1 MEEGD
6 MAFKKILVA
15 IDRSSQAP
23 LVFEQALQQAQVA
36 DGCLML
42 VHVVRPSPDIPTGS
56 FMGMGTIADIDTYA
70 TLRRAQYERV
80 QKEVEQAQD
89 WIQAY
94 VEQAAARGVPVETD
108 CRSDEPAV
116 WICKLAQNWGAD
128 LIVLGRRGHQGI
140 KEIVLGSVSNY
151 VVHHATC
158 AVLVVQGVTP
168 EADSSL
174 AAAQSES
181 NGS

>member
-1 MEEGD
+1 
-6 MAFKKILVA
+6 MAFRKILVA

-23 LVFEQALQQAQVA
+23 LVFEQALQQAQIM
-36 DGCLML
+36 GGSMML
-42 VHVVRPSPDIPTGS
+42 AHIVRLSTDMPTGS

-89 WIQAY
+89 WLQSY
-94 VEQAAARGVPVETD
+94 VEQAAAKGVLAEID
-108 CRSDEPAV
+108 CRSEEPSV
-116 WICKLAQNWGAD
+116 WICKLAQTWGAD

-151 VVHHATC
+151 VVHHASC
-158 AVLVVQGVTP
+158 SVLVVQGVMAEP
-168 EADSSL
+168 EQSL
-174 AAAQSES
+174 NTAQTETSCL
-181 NGS
+181 